1 MIPKKKKGL
10 TNSPVAQKRNS
21 ILKHS
26 NSISKQ
32 DKGSKKVS
40 IEHVNEKSKS
50 KVLGELIKHSKNKKK
65 H

>member
-1 MIPKKKKGL
+1 MMKGL

-50 KVLGELIKHSKNKKK
+50 KVLGKLIDIKQIQKSQR
-65 H
+65 